1 MRAITIGVQWLV
13 ALAIVVAGGA
23 WALPAHAAPAAA
35 RTITLT
41 EAQINKQYWVTNPRG
56 RAVTNRSVDL
66 QPGQVV
72 INDTLARP
80 RQKTVQVSATIAP
93 TLSNGRVTWALTA
106 ATVDGQPASAELQA
120 QINARIAS
128 SWARYAKQRQGAGRV
143 SAITITDSELTVTV
157 ESKK

>member
-13 ALAIVVAGGA
+13 ALAVVVAGGA
-23 WALPAHAAPAAA
+23 WALPAHAAPTAA
-35 RTITLT
+35 RTITLS

-106 ATVDGQPASAELQA
+106 ATVDGQPASAELVGALRQA
-120 QINARIAS
+120 APGRGAR
-128 SWARYAKQRQGAGRV
+128 QRHHHHR
-143 SAITITDSELTVTV
+143 
-157 ESKK
+157 